1 MALTRISWLVAVTV
15 VAMGLLAE
23 VQLWAV
29 AATTT
34 TTTGR
39 GGTDPGQSTKHRAQQ
54 RQHKRANVLVTMQP
68 TGNELFAKIKG
79 QKFSSRGHRVT
90 ALRDGLENLA
100 KESQRGVHELLGK
113 VSDSFARSESF
124 WITNQVYVQQAT
136 PDLVKQLEKA
146 PGVQSVEFE
155 MIFPSSLPVLSTPSM
170 SSSTSAAQW
179 GVSKINA
186 PDVWATGNTG
196 QGVVIGSIDTGV
208 RATHEALA
216 SSYRQSYGWYD
227 PEAKASAPYDSTGHG
242 THVLGI
248 MVGQYGFGVA
258 PGATWMACKGC
269 RAQGCYGSDLLACFQ
284 FMLCPTTPS
293 GTAKDCSKAPNI
305 VNNSWGGGQGLT
317 MFDGV
322 INAWR
327 AAGIIPVV
335 AAGNTGP
342 NCGTIASPGDSASV
356 ITVGATDIND
366 GLASFSSKGPTVRGL
381 RKPDVAA
388 PGALVLSSCW
398 TDDSSYCFKSGSS
411 MAAPHVTGAIALYLS
426 ANPGTSYDKIK
437 DVLQSRSVTTTLT
450 TPTGY
455 ACGKTQDRKFP
466 NNQYG
471 YGRIDIF
478 NALS

>member
-1 MALTRISWLVAVTV
+1 MTRLFAWLAAATLAATGLVA
-15 VAMGLLAE
+15 E
-23 VQLWAV
+23 AV
-29 AATTT
+29 TTT
-34 TTTGR
+34 AGR
-39 GGTDPGQSTKHRAQQ
+39 GSVDLGQSTKSRRSQ
-54 RQHKRANVLVTMQP
+54 RQHKRANVIVTMQS
-68 TGNELFAKIKG
+68 TSNDVLAQIKG
-79 QKFSSRGHRVT
+79 QKFSSRGVRVE
-90 ALRDGLENLA
+90 ALKDGLEELA
-100 KESQRGVHELLGK
+100 EVSQRGVNALLGQ
-113 VSDSFARSESF
+113 VGESFARSESF

-136 PDLVKQLEKA
+136 PELVKQLAKV
-146 PGVQSVEFE
+146 PGVLSVDYE
-155 MIFPSSLPVLSTPSM
+155 MIFPASTPVLSTQSM

-196 QGVVIGSIDTGV
+196 EGVVIGSIDTGV
-208 RATHEALA
+208 RGTHEALA
-216 SSYRQSYGWYD
+216 GNFRQSYGWYD
-227 PEAKASAPYDSTGHG
+227 PETKAAAPYDSTGHG
-242 THVLGI
+242 THVMGI
-248 MVGQYGFGVA
+248 MAGQYGFGVA

-269 RAQGCYGSDLLACFQ
+269 RTQGCYGSDLLACFQ

-293 GTAKDCSKAPNI
+293 GTRKDCSKAPNI

-327 AAGIIPVV
+327 AAGIIPVM

-366 GLASFSSKGPTVRGL
+366 GLAAFSSKGPSVRGL

-388 PGALVLSSCW
+388 PGALILSSCW
-398 TDDSSYCFKSGSS
+398 TDDASYCFKSGSS
-411 MAAPHVTGAIALYLS
+411 MASPHVAGAIALYLS

-437 DVLQSRSVTTTLT
+437 DLLQSRAVTTTLT

-455 ACGKTQDRKFP
+455 TCGNTQDRSFP

-471 YGRIDIF
+471 YGRVDIF
-478 NALS
+478 NTLG

>member
-1 MALTRISWLVAVTV
+1 M
-15 VAMGLLAE
+15 
-23 VQLWAV
+23 

-34 TTTGR
+34 AVR
-39 GGTDPGQSTKHRAQQ
+39 GGVDLGQSTKSRTQQ
-54 RQHKRANVLVTMQP
+54 RQHKRANVIVTMKS
-68 TGNELFAKIKG
+68 TGTDILAKVKG
-79 QKFSSRGHRVT
+79 QKFSSRGHRVS
-90 ALRDGLENLA
+90 ALKDSLEGFA

-113 VSDSFARSESF
+113 VSDSFAGSESF

-136 PDLVKQLEKA
+136 PDLVKQLEKI
-146 PGVQSVEFE
+146 PGVLSVEHE
-155 MIFPSSLPVLSTPSM
+155 MIFPASTPVLSTQSM

-196 QGVVIGSIDTGV
+196 QGVIIGSIDTGV
-208 RATHEALA
+208 RGTHEALT
-216 SSYRQSYGWYD
+216 SNYRQTYGWYD
-227 PEAKASAPYDSTGHG
+227 PETKGNTPYDSTGHG
-242 THVLGI
+242 THVMGI
-248 MVGQYGFGVA
+248 MAGQFGFGVA
-258 PGATWMACKGC
+258 PGATWIACKGC

-293 GTAKDCSKAPNI
+293 GASKDCSKAPNI

-366 GLASFSSKGPTVRGL
+366 VLASFSSKGPTVRGL

-388 PGALVLSSCW
+388 PGALILSSCW

-411 MAAPHVTGAIALYLS
+411 MASPHVAGAIALYLS
-426 ANPGTSYDKIK
+426 ANPGTTYEKIK
-437 DVLQSRSVTTTLT
+437 GLLQSSSVTTTLT

-455 ACGKTQDRKFP
+455 TCGNTQDRNFP

-478 NALS
+478 SALS

>member
-1 MALTRISWLVAVTV
+1 MVRALSWLAAAVIM
-15 VAMGLLAE
+15 AIGLSAE
-23 VQLWAV
+23 APM

-34 TTTGR
+34 TTAVRNGM
-39 GGTDPGQSTKHRAQQ
+39 DLGQSTKSRTQQ
-54 RQHKRANVLVTMQP
+54 RMHKRANVMVTMKS
-68 TGNELFAKIKG
+68 TGNDILAKIKG
-79 QKFSSRGHRVT
+79 QKFTSRGHRVA
-90 ALRDGLENLA
+90 ALKDGLEGFA
-100 KESQRGVHELLGK
+100 KESQRGIHELLGK
-113 VSDSFARSESF
+113 VSDSFARSKSF
-124 WITNQVYVQQAT
+124 WITNQIYVQQAT
-136 PDLVKQLEKA
+136 PDLVKQLEKV
-146 PGVQSVEFE
+146 PGVLSVEYE
-155 MIFPSSLPVLSTPSM
+155 MVFPASMPVLSTQSM

-208 RATHEALA
+208 RGTHEALA
-216 SSYRQSYGWYD
+216 SNYRQTYGWYD
-227 PEAKASAPYDSTGHG
+227 PETKSSAPYDSTGHG
-242 THVLGI
+242 THVMGI
-248 MVGQYGFGVA
+248 MAGQFGFGVA
-258 PGATWMACKGC
+258 PGATWIACKGC

-293 GTAKDCSKAPNI
+293 GGSKDCSKAPNI

-366 GLASFSSKGPTVRGL
+366 VLASFSSKGPTVRGL

-388 PGALVLSSCW
+388 PGALILSSCW

-411 MAAPHVTGAIALYLS
+411 MASPHVAGAIALYLS
-426 ANPGTSYDKIK
+426 ANPGTSYEKIK
-437 DVLQSRSVTTTLT
+437 DLLQSRSVTTTLT
-450 TPTGY
+450 TPTGFT
-455 ACGKTQDRKFP
+455 CGNTQDRNFP

-478 NALS
+478 NTLS

>member
-1 MALTRISWLVAVTV
+1 
-15 VAMGLLAE
+15 MGLLAD
-23 VQLWAV
+23 A
-29 AATTT
+29 AMTATTAA
-34 TTTGR
+34 R
-39 GGTDPGQSTKHRAQQ
+39 GGADFGQSTKHRAQQ
-54 RQHKRANVLVTMQP
+54 RQHKRANVLVTMQS
-68 TGNELFAKIKG
+68 TGNELFSKIKG
-79 QKFSSRGHRVT
+79 QKFSSRGHRVS
-90 ALRDGLENLA
+90 ALQDGLENLA

-113 VSDSFARSESF
+113 VSASFARSESF

-136 PDLVKQLEKA
+136 PDLIKQLEKV

-155 MIFPSSLPVLSTPSM
+155 KIFPSSLPVLSTPSM

-196 QGVVIGSIDTGV
+196 QGVVIGSIDTGHV
-208 RATHEALA
+208 SVHVV
-216 SSYRQSYGWYD
+216 
-227 PEAKASAPYDSTGHG
+227 PYE
-242 THVLGI
+242 
-248 MVGQYGFGVA
+248 
-258 PGATWMACKGC
+258 
-269 RAQGCYGSDLLACFQ
+269 
-284 FMLCPTTPS
+284 PS
-293 GTAKDCSKAPNI
+293 GTSKDCSKAPNI

-398 TDDSSYCFKSGSS
+398 TDDASYCFKSGSS
-411 MAAPHVTGAIALYLS
+411 MAAPHVAGAIALYLS

-455 ACGKTQDRKFP
+455 ACGKTQDRNFP

-471 YGRIDIF
+471 YGRVDIF
-478 NALS
+478 KALS

>member
-1 MALTRISWLVAVTV
+1 MKP
-15 VAMGLLAE
+15 
-23 VQLWAV
+23 
-29 AATTT
+29 
-34 TTTGR
+34 
-39 GGTDPGQSTKHRAQQ
+39 PG
-54 RQHKRANVLVTMQP
+54 ND
-68 TGNELFAKIKG
+68 LFAKIKG
-79 QKFSSRGHRVT
+79 QKFSSRGHKVT
-90 ALRDGLENLA
+90 ALKDGLEDLA
-100 KESQRGVHELLGK
+100 RVSQRDVHELLGK
-113 VSDSFARSESF
+113 GSDSHARSESF

-136 PDLVKQLEKA
+136 PDLVKQLEKV
-146 PGVQSVEFE
+146 PGVLSVEPE
-155 MIFPSSLPVLSTPSM
+155 MVFPAAMPVLSTQSM
-170 SSSTSAAQW
+170 SSSSSAAQW

-208 RATHEALA
+208 RGTHEALV
-216 SSYRQSYGWYD
+216 SNYRRSYGWYD
-227 PEAKASAPYDSTGHG
+227 PEAKASAPYDSTGH
-242 THVLGI
+242 
-248 MVGQYGFGVA
+248 VGQYGIGVA

-284 FMLCPTTPS
+284 FMLCPTTPT

-366 GLASFSSKGPTVRGL
+366 ALASFSSKGPTVRGL

-388 PGALVLSSCW
+388 PGALILSSCW
-398 TDDSSYCFKSGSS
+398 TDDTSYCFKSGSS
-411 MAAPHVTGAIALYLS
+411 MASPHVAGAIALYLS

-437 DVLQSRSVTTTLT
+437 DLLQSRAVSTTLT

-455 ACGKTQDRKFP
+455 TCGNTQDRTFP

-478 NALS
+478 NILS